1 MDSSISLK
9 VVYVA
14 SNNQNL
20 KVLGSCKNYRRRC
33 IVPLVVSFVMMLFI
47 GIMIGIADI
56 AGGIGFS
63 IPSIVILMFLII
75 YIKLPVNN
83 VLYDEETRE
92 IVIYGIGGMFKW
104 SKGVRVKVDE
114 ILNIAWK
121 DESGGKKNNPT
132 DGVRIGTH
140 DKNYHIF
147 VVDKPE
153 EVFNNIEK
161 VLPETFYL
169 YEYVNK
175 ENMDKILSFEAEYFY
190 RGALEVLH
198 NRMINKNLSKDQF
211 DIYIFLY
218 FSCCLYN
225 GSLNYFMLYF
235 KKYLQN
241 VIDMFDKIGLP
252 EMSSEVSKLMYVYS
266 NLEGV
271 AYYEN
276 ILEMYQDE
284 DDVNA
289 LNSKYNEVG
298 TALMS
303 DALDYKHMK
312 LLQKYILDNNI
323 DMNEQNDF

>member
-1 MDSSISLK
+1 
-9 VVYVA
+9 
-14 SNNQNL
+14 
-20 KVLGSCKNYRRRC
+20 
-33 IVPLVVSFVMMLFI
+33 
-47 GIMIGIADI
+47 
-56 AGGIGFS
+56 
-63 IPSIVILMFLII
+63 
-75 YIKLPVNN
+75 
-83 VLYDEETRE
+83 
-92 IVIYGIGGMFKW
+92 
-104 SKGVRVKVDE
+104 
-114 ILNIAWK
+114 
-121 DESGGKKNNPT
+121 
-132 DGVRIGTH
+132 
-140 DKNYHIF
+140 
-147 VVDKPE
+147 
-153 EVFNNIEK
+153 
-161 VLPETFYL
+161 
-169 YEYVNK
+169 
-175 ENMDKILSFEAEYFY
+175 
-190 RGALEVLH
+190 
-198 NRMINKNLSKDQF
+198 
-211 DIYIFLY
+211 
-218 FSCCLYN
+218 
-225 GSLNYFMLYF
+225 MLYF